1 MADGASLKPLK
12 INKLGYRILG
22 VLARAPQS
30 GYDIVK
36 ALVRFRPVNIS
47 QVYPILTE
55 MEAAGLLSAQ
65 EVVQSGKP
73 NKKIYRLMPQAE
85 ELLREWIKSPTAPP
99 EPRDEFVA
107 KLYSLWKLPA
117 HERAALLHTRLA
129 WLHSEVAYFSEQL
142 EALQALHGAASADPE
157 NWQFCRHILMTR
169 RVALYREDIQWCHDV
184 LRALEPASPAP
195 SN

>member
-1 MADGASLKPLK
+1 MADGARPETPK

-55 MEAAGLLSAQ
+55 MEAAGLLNSH

-73 NKKIYRLMPQAE
+73 NKKLYDLTPVAE
-85 ELLREWIKSPTAPP
+85 DVLRAWVTSPTEPP
-99 EPRDEFVA
+99 EPRDEFVG
-107 KLYSLWKLPA
+107 KVYSLWKIAPDQRVGILHA
-117 HERAALLHTRLA
+117 RLEWLRA
-129 WLHSEVAYFSEQL
+129 EVTHFAAQ
-142 EALQALHGAASADPE
+142 LQALHVEHGDAYSDPDT
-157 NWQFCRHILMTR
+157 WQFSRHILISR
-169 RVALYREDIQWCHDV
+169 RLALYWEEIRWCQDV
-184 LRALEPASPAP
+184 LASLDNTSCAK
-195 SN
+195 